1 MMKCVN
7 SDMPKF
13 AKASNARTRRY
24 GDSLIASAALA
35 PHVLLRFHTPDPR
48 LRAAARGTVSAIP
61 AISAIDRQRTLEAL
75 ERERFDVAI
84 IGGGIT
90 GAGLAHRAAASGLS
104 VALLEAED
112 FASGTSSRS
121 SKLIHGGLRYLA
133 MGEVRLVRETALER
147 KHVHRLAPHLA
158 ERRWMVMPMAS
169 RANLLAFRAAI
180 TLYEKL
186 GAVERADLHH
196 NWSPRDLEREEPL
209 LDRSHYPYACAY
221 REYVTDDARLVL
233 ANARVAASH
242 GARLLNH
249 APATALSVDGGRA
262 TGIEAACRLSGRTVR
277 VRARCVVN
285 AAGPWVDA
293 VRQLEAAEAPSTLH
307 LSKGVHVVLPASR
320 VPLRNLVI
328 LSAADKRMLFA
339 IPRGQVVFIGTTDTT
354 YPCGPRVW
362 PGVTSKDVN
371 YLLEPL
377 ARYLTGEP
385 VTAADVITAWSGLR
399 PLVTQPG
406 KKPTETSRADE
417 VVVGPAGVV
426 TVAGGKLT
434 GYRPT
439 VARVL
444 RTVAAEL
451 GTTLSDDP
459 PEELP
464 GGAFDGDL
472 PKLAGRL
479 VDEFSVSQTVAARL
493 AQLYGAEAQQVAA
506 AGLAPLA
513 PHAPVIE
520 GEVDW
525 SVRNEAAA
533 RVEDVVYR
541 RTRAALY
548 EPEAAR
554 AIVEPV
560 ASRMAQL
567 LGWDA
572 ARTHDEVEATRARL
586 AADLQFGSDA

>member
-1 MMKCVN
+1 LH
-7 SDMPKF
+7 
-13 AKASNARTRRY
+13 AASRCGSIRLTR
-24 GDSLIASAALA
+24 
-35 PHVLLRFHTPDPR
+35 HEQ
-48 LRAAARGTVSAIP
+48 AAAGGIVPTTP
-61 AISAIDRQRTLEAL
+61 AISAIGRDRALEAL
-75 ERERFDVAI
+75 ESGRFDVI
-84 IGGGIT
+84 VIGGGIT

-147 KHVHRLAPHLA
+147 KEVHRLAPHLA
-158 ERRWMVMPMAS
+158 ERRWMVMPLAS
-169 RANLLAFRAAI
+169 RASLLAFRAAI

-186 GAVERADLHH
+186 GAVERGDLHS
-196 NWSPRDLEREEPL
+196 NWSARDLEREEPL
-209 LDRSHYPYACAY
+209 IDRARHPFACAY

-233 ANARVAASH
+233 ANARAAASH
-242 GARLLNH
+242 GALILNH
-249 APATALSVDGGRA
+249 APVTRILLEGGRA
-262 TGIEAACRLSGRTVR
+262 VGAEATCALSGRTAHVR
-277 VRARCVVN
+277 GRCVVN

-293 VRQLEAAEAPSTLH
+293 VRQLESGDARPTLH

-328 LSAADKRMLFA
+328 LRAADKRMLFA
-339 IPRGQVVFIGTTDTT
+339 IPRCEVVFIGTTDTT
-354 YPCGPRVW
+354 YACGPRVW
-362 PGVTSKDVN
+362 PGVTREDVE
-371 YLLEPL
+371 YLVEPL
-377 ARYLTGEP
+377 GRYLTGAP
-385 VTAADVITAWSGLR
+385 ATAADVITAWSGLR
-399 PLVTQPG
+399 PLVAQAG
-406 KKPTETSRADE
+406 KKPTETSRGDE
-417 VVVGPAGVV
+417 VVVGPMGIV

-444 RTVAAEL
+444 RTVADQL
-451 GTTLSDDP
+451 GRSLPVEP

-472 PKLAGRL
+472 PRLARQL
-479 VDEFSVSQTVAARL
+479 VDEFAVSDAAAARL
-493 AQLYGAEAQQVAA
+493 ARLYGAEARLVAA
-506 AGLAPLA
+506 AGVVPLA
-513 PHAPVIE
+513 PEAPVVE
-520 GEVDW
+520 GEIDW
-525 SVRNEAAA
+525 AVRNEAAA

-548 EPEAAR
+548 EPAAAR

-560 ASRMAQL
+560 AARMARL

-572 ARTHDEVEATRARL
+572 RRTRDEIEGTRTRL
-586 AADLQFGSDA
+586 AADLEFRSDGK

>member
-1 MMKCVN
+1 V
-7 SDMPKF
+7 SVP
-13 AKASNARTRRY
+13 T
-24 GDSLIASAALA
+24 AL
-35 PHVLLRFHTPDPR
+35 
-48 LRAAARGTVSAIP
+48 
-61 AISAIDRQRTLEAL
+61 SAIDRERTLDAL
-75 ERERFDVAI
+75 EGERFDLAI

-90 GAGLAHRAAASGLS
+90 GAGLAHRAAASGLT

-147 KHVHRLAPHLA
+147 KEVHRLAPHLA
-158 ERRWMVMPMAS
+158 ERRWMMMPMPS
-169 RANLLAFRAAI
+169 RAKLLAFRAAI

-186 GAVERADLHH
+186 GAVERIDLHH

-209 LDRSHYPYACAY
+209 LDRSRYPYACAY

-233 ANARVAASH
+233 ANARAAASH

-249 APATALSVDGGRA
+249 ARVTAVSVEGGRA
-262 TGIEAACRLSGRTVR
+262 AGVEAACRLSGRTVR

-293 VRQLEAAEAPSTLH
+293 VRQLEAPDAPAALH
-307 LSKGVHVVLPASR
+307 LSKGVHVVLPAKR
-320 VPLRNLVI
+320 LPLRNLVI

-339 IPRGQVVFIGTTDTT
+339 IPRGEVVFIGTTDTT
-354 YPCGPRVW
+354 YACGPRVW
-362 PGVTSKDVN
+362 PGVTGADVD

-377 ARYLTGEP
+377 ARYLTGER

-399 PLVTQPG
+399 PLVAQPG
-406 KKPTETSRADE
+406 RKPTETSRGDE

-444 RTVAAEL
+444 RTVAAQL
-451 GTTLSDDP
+451 GSALPDDP

-472 PKLAGRL
+472 QKLARKLTDDFAVG
-479 VDEFSVSQTVAARL
+479 ETAAARL
-493 AQLYGAEAQQVAA
+493 AQLYGAEASEVAA
-506 AGLAPLA
+506 AGAPPIA
-513 PHAPVIE
+513 PGTPVIK
-520 GEVDW
+520 GEIDW
-525 SVRNEAAA
+525 SVRYEAAA
-533 RVEDVVYR
+533 RLEDVVYR
-541 RTRAALY
+541 RTRTALY
-548 EPEAAR
+548 EPAAAR
-554 AIVEPV
+554 AIVEP
-560 ASRMAQL
+560 AAARMGEL
-567 LGWDA
+567 LGWDVR
-572 ARTHDEVEATRARL
+572 RTQEEVAATRARL
-586 AADLQFGSDA
+586 AADLQFGSAEA

>member
-1 MMKCVN
+1 MSV
-7 SDMPKF
+7 
-13 AKASNARTRRY
+13 T
-24 GDSLIASAALA
+24 
-35 PHVLLRFHTPDPR
+35 
-48 LRAAARGTVSAIP
+48 P
-61 AISAIDRQRTLEAL
+61 AISAIDRAHTLDELEA
-75 ERERFDVAI
+75 ERFDLAV

-147 KHVHRLAPHLA
+147 KEVHRLAPHLA
-158 ERRWMVMPMAS
+158 ERRWMVMPVSS
-169 RANLLAFRAAI
+169 RANLLAFRAAV

-186 GAVERADLHH
+186 GAVERGDLHT

-209 LDRSHYPYACAY
+209 LDRSRYPYACAY

-233 ANARVAASH
+233 ANARAAAAK

-249 APATALSVDGGRA
+249 APVTAILLEDGRVAGVE
-262 TGIEAACRLSGRTVR
+262 TACRFTGRTVR

-293 VRQLEAAEAPSTLH
+293 VRRLEAPAAPDTLH

-320 VPLRNLVI
+320 VPLRNI
-328 LSAADKRMLFA
+328 LLLHTADKRTIFA
-339 IPRGQVVFIGTTDTT
+339 IPRGEVIFIGTTDTT
-354 YPCGPRVW
+354 YDCGPRIW
-362 PGVTSKDVN
+362 PGVTTEDVD

-377 ARYLTGEP
+377 ARYLTADR

-399 PLVTQPG
+399 PLVAQPG
-406 KKPTETSRADE
+406 KKPTETSRSDE
-417 VVVGPAGVV
+417 VAVGPAGVV

-439 VARVL
+439 VERVL
-444 RTVAAEL
+444 RTVAGLL
-451 GTTLSDDP
+451 GTTLPSDP
-459 PEELP
+459 AEELP
-464 GGAFDGDL
+464 GGDFDGDL
-472 PKLAGRL
+472 ERLARSL
-479 VDEFSVSQTVAARL
+479 VDEFGVSETAAARL
-493 AQLYGAEAQQVAA
+493 ARLYGAEAQQVATAGA
-506 AGLAPLA
+506 AQLAPDV
-513 PHAPVIE
+513 PVIE

-554 AIVEPV
+554 RIVEPV
-560 ASRMAQL
+560 AVRMAGL

-572 ARTHDEVEATRARL
+572 QRTQDEIEQTRARL
-586 AADLQFGSDA
+586 AADLSFGSGDS